1 MGAAWANSKGSSG
14 SDNSSRADSH
24 WPGSTKSR
32 LSNLT
37 ETLGVVQLGGRSQ
50 SSSES
55 LGLHQS
61 SDFSASLSHRLVGD
75 LSSGPGGHV
84 RSMPSHQELRS
95 SGGSSKN
102 GSKHS
107 EGLHFAELFEFS

>member
-37 ETLGVVQLGGRSQ
+37 ETLGVVQLGGRPQ

-55 LGLHQS
+55 LGLHES
-61 SDFSASLSHRLVGD
+61 PDFSASLSHRLVGD
-75 LSSGPGGHV
+75 LSSGPGGV
-84 RSMPSHQELRS
+84 RSSAHQELRS

-107 EGLHFAELFEFS
+107 EGLHSAELF